1 MTTINQLPLV
11 TALVSGDQLILW
23 ATNNGDSRRVPFG
36 TVKAIVLADAAL
48 TGQPTLN
55 GEPVTVGA
63 DDSAGSGFRVLRV
76 PNA

>member
-11 TALVSGDQLILW
+11 TALASGDQLILW

-36 TVKAIVLADAAL
+36 TVKANVLASPAI
-48 TGQPTLN
+48 TGQATL
-55 GEPVTVGA
+55 GGQPITVGA
-63 DDSAGSGFRVLRV
+63 NDSAGSGFRVLRV